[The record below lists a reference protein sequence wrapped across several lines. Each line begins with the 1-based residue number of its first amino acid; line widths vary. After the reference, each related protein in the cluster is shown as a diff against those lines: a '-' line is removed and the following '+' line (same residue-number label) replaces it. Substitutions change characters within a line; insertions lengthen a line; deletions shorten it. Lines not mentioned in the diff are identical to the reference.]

1 MSDVYEEILNE
12 SNIQTILEHYGLNI
26 VKNKCICPFHNDNH
40 PSMSINTN
48 KGIAKCFSCGAGGNA
63 ISFIQ
68 KYENEINHNPIN
80 LREAMQKAID
90 IQKLQIII
98 PQRNNEPLTEEQ
110 KARQK
115 YSSILKDAITL
126 TEKNLQLN
134 NMESIKGMEYLKG
147 RHLSDEVIRHFH
159 IGLDLSQNT
168 IFSELS
174 KKHNI
179 NDLIELGIAKE
190 YNGKNVDVFNGRI
203 TIPIFDQNGNP
214 VGFGARTTLDTIKP
228 KYLNTK
234 ANKMFDKSNLLF
246 NYHQAKSYARNDEMI
261 IVEGYMDVISS
272 KTMGFDNV
280 VGTMGTALTKEHIE
294 LLKKLKCEITLSLDN
309 DSAGKDAMIRVIP
322 ELLNNNLKVNVLE
335 IGKLGNYKDFGD
347 LQVANIPK
355 EKIYQ
360 TKISAF
366 TFLMQEKY
374 IKEGTL
380 TVENIYSIYKKMRE
394 DGIIKTSKD
403 IMNYKEVIMD
413 KTNYNSEEIE
423 KIINPTEIINNRVD
437 RYKNVFFYHYITDII
452 KKYATK
458 HEDVILLKY
467 IEQGNLKLENM
478 LISLDNEN
486 FLKDD
491 SLTINIGAYIR
502 DYIYNSEDYK
512 DFQNDKNIILEKLLD
527 NVKSFDANGNIVNIE
542 LTLEQKQMVIDQYKD
557 SFDDSIKNIIENNPD
572 EFEELFIAN
581 NTNQFE
587 NLFPKTYV
595 ETLKEQAINRFK
607 NENVME
613 AVRYALAYPES
624 MINEMSEKYVKNGK
638 YKTLLVFNNNK
649 NILSLST
656 DNIKQVQKEE
666 TKEVE
671 KAKTKVEQEK
681 SVAKSITKPMSI
693 IIKLTGEEK
702 ETYKGLYLPVEKD
715 LQVFIPKELYK
726 KNKAELEILSNKA
739 NQANMSEY
747 KVNTNEH
754 TKKWLSRLTLED
766 FYHKYFKF
774 YEIQMEKE
782 VMQGASY

>member
-1 MSDVYEEILNE
+1 MSDIYDEILNQ
-12 SNIQTILEHYGLNI
+12 SSIQTILEHYGLNI
-26 VKNKCICPFHNDNH
+26 VKNKCVCPFHADSH
-40 PSMSINTN
+40 PSMSIHPN

-68 KYENEINHNPIN
+68 KYENEINHNSIG

-90 IQKLQIII
+90 IQGLNIII
-98 PQRNNEPLTEEQ
+98 PQKNDTPLTEEQ

-115 YSSILKDAITL
+115 YSNILKDAITI
-126 TEKNLQLN
+126 TEKNLRLN
-134 NMESIKGMEYLKG
+134 NQEGIKSMEYLKN

-159 IGLDLSQNT
+159 IGYDSGQNN
-168 IFSELS
+168 IFDELS
-174 KKHNI
+174 KKHNV

-190 YNGKNVDVFNGRI
+190 YNGKNIDVFSNRI

-214 VGFGARTTLDTIKP
+214 VGFGARTMNDTVKP

-234 ANKMFDKSNLLF
+234 ANKLFDKSNLLF
-246 NYHQAKSYARNDEMI
+246 NYHQAKSYARNDEII

-272 KTMGFDNV
+272 KAMGFDNV

-309 DSAGKDAMIRVIP
+309 DSAGKDAMIRIIP
-322 ELLNNNLKVNVLE
+322 ELLNQGLKVNVLE

-374 IKEGTL
+374 IKDSNL

-403 IMNYKEVIMD
+403 IMNYKEVIME
-413 KTNYNSEEIE
+413 KSNYNSEEIE
-423 KIINPTEIINNRVD
+423 KIINPTEINNNRVD

-458 HEDVILLKY
+458 HEDIILLKY
-467 IEQGNLKLENM
+467 IEQGKLNIETM
-478 LISLDNEN
+478 LTSLDNEN
-486 FLKDD
+486 FLKDN

-512 DFQNDKNIILEKLLD
+512 NFQNDKNIILEKLLD

-542 LTLEQKQMVIDQYKD
+542 LTLEQKQMVINQYNE
-557 SFDDSIKNIIENNPD
+557 SFDSSIKNIIENNPD

-581 NTNQFE
+581 NCNQFE

-607 NENVME
+607 NDNVME

-624 MINEMSEKYVKNGK
+624 MISSMSDKFVKNGK

-649 NILSLST
+649 NILALST
-656 DNIKQVQKEE
+656 DNIKLPQKEE
-666 TKEVE
+666 TKEIE
-671 KAKTKVEQEK
+671 KTLPKKEQEK
-681 SVAKSITKPMSI
+681 PITKPMSI
-693 IIKLTGEEK
+693 VIKLTGNEK
-702 ETYKGLYLPVEKD
+702 ETFKGLYLPVEKD

-726 KNKAELEILSNKA
+726 REKSQLEILNNKA

-747 KVNTNEH
+747 IVNNNEH

-782 VMQGASY
+782 VMPSASY